1 MSQYAPKPQKLFS
14 VLKWALFY
22 AALWALLSGN
32 EGWGFGALFISIAL
46 YCKFK
51 SGMRGATI
59 SLKHLPAFLLYFL
72 QRLVVGGVDVAIRTL
87 SPTPAINPAWVS
99 YSMQSSSSSTQLA
112 LSAIVGLLPGTLAAN
127 IENNTMLLHL
137 LDSRQDWQR
146 DVAKLEQ
153 HLLRLVG
160 THTGADIVTMGK
172 PE

>member
-1 MSQYAPKPQKLFS
+1 MSLYVPKPHTLFS
-14 VLKWALFY
+14 LFKWALFY
-22 AALWALLSGN
+22 VALWALLSAN

-46 YCKFK
+46 YCTFK

-72 QRLVVGGVDVAIRTL
+72 QRLIVGGVDVAIRTL
-87 SPTPAINPAWVS
+87 SPIPAIHPTWVS
-99 YSMQSSSSSTQLA
+99 YSLQSSNNSTQLA

-137 LDSRQDWQR
+137 LDSSQNWQR

-153 HLLRLVG
+153 HLMRLIG
-160 THTGADIVTMGK
+160 TTNVSNGGA
-172 PE
+172 E